1 LAMAT
6 RGSICPARPKS
17 DFLTSLIFRVFQQY
31 RRKVEIQTKMLPK
44 IIIRPGHCQTQK

>member
-31 RRKVEIQTKMLPK
+31 PPEAVLLDAGKD
-44 IIIRPGHCQTQK
+44 